1 VRQCLLTVHTEEPG
15 MSVPTEKRRS
25 FHDVFLYYRHHDAWQ
40 IDQLEK
46 KIASFG
52 FELFRD
58 TNFPNTYHRSAAQ
71 MMRSRPV
78 SSFGCDL

>member
-1 VRQCLLTVHTEEPG
+1 MT
-15 MSVPTEKRRS
+15 S
-25 FHDVFLYYRHHDAWQ
+25 FCAYRHHDAWH

-58 TNFPNTYHRSAAQ
+58 TNFPNAYHQSAAQ
-71 MMRSRPV
+71 TMRPRPALDV
-78 SSFGCDL
+78 TFDVVMVEVNMAWPAPGFLAR

>member
-1 VRQCLLTVHTEEPG
+1 
-15 MSVPTEKRRS
+15 MSILTEKRRS
-25 FHDVFLYYRHHDAWQ
+25 FHDVFLSCRHHDAWP

-46 KIASFG
+46 RIASFG

-58 TNFPNTYHRSAAQ
+58 TNFPNAYHESATQ

-78 SSFGCDL
+78 SSFECDL